1 MTNENREE
9 FLKNQ
14 RDLKYRYLGGTRDNR
29 TEATSDPAYNNRSDT
44 DMSPGAEGRS
54 AMKKEE

>member
-1 MTNENREE
+1 MTNENRKE

-29 TEATSDPAYNNRSDT
+29 AEPTSDPAYNNRSDT
-44 DMSPGAEGRS
+44 DISPGAEGRS
-54 AMKKEE
+54 VMKKDE

>member
-14 RDLKYRYLGGTRDNR
+14 RDLKYKYLGGAENHRS
-29 TEATSDPAYNNRSDT
+29 EAISDSAYNNRSDT
-44 DMSPGAEGRS
+44 DISPGADGRS
-54 AMKKEE
+54 IMKKDE